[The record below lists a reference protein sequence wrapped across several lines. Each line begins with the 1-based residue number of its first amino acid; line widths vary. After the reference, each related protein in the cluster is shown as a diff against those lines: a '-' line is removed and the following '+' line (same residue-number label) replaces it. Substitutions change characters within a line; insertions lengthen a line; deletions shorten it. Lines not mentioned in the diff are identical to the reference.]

1 MLLLRVVASA
11 DLELKQ
17 LDKKTTFLHGDLEE
31 DIYMSQPAG
40 FTTTGEE
47 GHLVCWLKKN
57 LYSLKQV
64 LRMWYQ
70 KFDSYIWHLGYH
82 RSDSG
87 PCMYSPH
94 LADESWIYLILY
106 VDGILIAGSK
116 QAEIRN

>member
-1 MLLLRVVASA
+1 MATK
-11 DLELKQ
+11 DLEFKL
-17 LDKKTTFLHGDLEE
+17 LDVKAAFLHKDLIE
-31 DIYMSQPAG
+31 DIYMSEQAG
-40 FTTTGEE
+40 FTATGEE
-47 GHLVCWLKKN
+47 SHLIRRLKKS
-57 LYSLKQV
+57 LYGLKQAS
-64 LRMWYQ
+64 RMWYQ